1 MVDSTSGNPEQ
12 LQLHKDDEELAI
24 SVSDSLSNND
34 QESNQG
40 GGGKSSQNHTSTMQP
55 PTLNL
60 TGTSPFKNEEKGGG
74 GPGSGG
80 MSSMTIDDFGGPS
93 SPKIVTEEKLQCY
106 HKFKGVTCMVEGP
119 EFAQDFS
126 YFL

>member
-1 MVDSTSGNPEQ
+1 M
-12 LQLHKDDEELAI
+12 H
-24 SVSDSLSNND
+24 
-34 QESNQG
+34 
-40 GGGKSSQNHTSTMQP
+40 P

-60 TGTSPFKNEEKGGG
+60 NGASPFKNEDKAGGG
-74 GPGSGG
+74 VGGPVSGG

-106 HKFKGVTCMVEGP
+106 NKFKGVTCMVEGP
-119 EFAQDFS
+119 EFTQDFS